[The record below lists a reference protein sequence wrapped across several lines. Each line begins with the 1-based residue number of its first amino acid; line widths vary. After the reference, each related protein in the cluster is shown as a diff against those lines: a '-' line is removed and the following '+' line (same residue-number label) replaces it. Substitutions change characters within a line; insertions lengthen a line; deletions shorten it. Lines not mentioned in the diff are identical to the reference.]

1 VRKTLLKGKVALVT
15 GCAQGIGRWTA
26 QTLAKEGADIVIN
39 YRTSK
44 REALSLSKDIENM
57 GRETL
62 VIKADVTKPKEVAK
76 LFKQAEKRF
85 GKVDILVNNV
95 GNFIIKSIYHTSYN
109 EWKDIIETNL
119 TSVFL
124 CSQAALPG
132 MRKRNWG
139 RIINMTVA
147 TVDKQAAA
155 PKVAHYTAAKTG
167 VLILTKSLA
176 AEEVRNGITVNA
188 VGPGVVD
195 TGIMTQAEK
204 KELLRLCPLGR
215 FARPEEI
222 ARVILFLAAPESDY
236 ITGVNIPVGG
246 GWGI

>member
-1 VRKTLLKGKVALVT
+1 MLLKGKVALVT
-15 GCAQGIGRWTA
+15 GCAKGIGNWTA
-26 QTLAKEGADIVIN
+26 QALAKAGADIVIN
-39 YRTSK
+39 YKTSQK
-44 REALSLSKDIENM
+44 EALKLSKSIQKM
-57 GRETL
+57 GRKTL
-62 VIKADVTKPKEVAK
+62 VIKADVTKPNKVQK

-109 EWKDIIETNL
+109 EWRDIIETNL

-124 CSQAALPG
+124 CSKAALPG
-132 MRKRNWG
+132 MRKRKWG

-147 TVDKQAAA
+147 TAAKQAAA

-176 AEEVRNGITVNA
+176 AEEVKNGITVNS
-188 VGPGVVD
+188 VGPGIVD
-195 TGIMTQAEK
+195 TGIMTKAEK
-204 KELLRLCPLGR
+204 ENLIRFCPMGR

-222 ARVILFLAAPESDY
+222 ARVILFLASPESDY
-236 ITGVNIPVGG
+236 ITGANIPVGG

>member
-1 VRKTLLKGKVALVT
+1 ALVT
-15 GCAQGIGRWTA
+15 GCAKGIGNWTA
-26 QTLAKEGADIVIN
+26 QALAKAGADTVIN
-39 YRTSK
+39 YKTSQK
-44 REALSLSKDIENM
+44 EALKLSESIQKM
-57 GRETL
+57 GRKTL
-62 VIKADVTKPKEVAK
+62 VIKADVTKPNEVQK

-95 GNFIIKSIYHTSYN
+95 GNFIIKSIYHTTYN

-124 CSQAALPG
+124 CSKAALPK
-132 MRKRNWG
+132 MRERKWG

-176 AEEVRNGITVNA
+176 AEEVKNGITVNS
-188 VGPGVVD
+188 VGPGIVD
-195 TGIMTQAEK
+195 TGIMSEAEK
-204 KELLRLCPLGR
+204 KDLIRLCPKGR
-215 FARPEEI
+215 FAKPEEI
-222 ARVILFLAAPESDY
+222 ARVILFLASPESDY
-236 ITGVNIPVGG
+236 ITGANIPVGG
-246 GWGI
+246 GWGL

>member
-1 VRKTLLKGKVALVT
+1 MLLKGKVALVT
-15 GCAQGIGRWTA
+15 GCAKGIGNWTA
-26 QTLAKEGADIVIN
+26 QALAKAGADIVIN
-39 YRTSK
+39 YKTSHK
-44 REALSLSKDIENM
+44 AALSLSRTIEKM
-57 GRETL
+57 GRKTL
-62 VIKADVTKPKEVAK
+62 VIKADVTKPNEVQK
-76 LFKQAEKRF
+76 LFKQAEKGL

-95 GNFIIKSIYHTSYN
+95 GNFIIKSIYHTSYK

-124 CSQAALPG
+124 CSNAALPG
-132 MRKRNWG
+132 MRNRKWG

-155 PKVAHYTAAKTG
+155 PKVAHYTAAKTA

-176 AEEVRNGITVNA
+176 AEEVRNEITVNS
-188 VGPGVVD
+188 VGPGMVD
-195 TGIMTQAEK
+195 TGIMSKAEK
-204 KELLRLCPLGR
+204 KDLIRLCPLGR

-222 ARVILFLAAPESDY
+222 ARVILFLASPESDY
-236 ITGVNIPVGG
+236 ITGANIPVGG

>member
-1 VRKTLLKGKVALVT
+1 MPLKGKVALIT
-15 GCAQGIGRWTA
+15 GCARGIGNWTA
-26 QTLAKEGADIVIN
+26 QALAKAGADIVIN
-39 YRTSK
+39 YKTS
-44 REALSLSKDIENM
+44 RRDALKLSHSIHNM
-57 GRETL
+57 GRKAL
-62 VIKADVTKPKEVAK
+62 IIKADVTKPNEVQR

-95 GNFIIKSIYHTSYN
+95 GNFIIKSVYHTSYS
-109 EWKDIIETNL
+109 EWNDIIETNL

-124 CSQAALPG
+124 CSKAALPG
-132 MRKRNWG
+132 MRKRKWG
-139 RIINMTVA
+139 RIINMTAA

-176 AEEVRNGITVNA
+176 AEEVRNGITVNS
-188 VGPGVVD
+188 VGPGIVD
-195 TGIMTQAEK
+195 TGIMTQTEK

-222 ARVILFLAAPESDY
+222 ARVILFLASPESDY
-236 ITGVNIPVGG
+236 ITGANIPVGG

>member
-1 VRKTLLKGKVALVT
+1 MLLKGKVALVT
-15 GCAQGIGRWTA
+15 GSAKGIGNWTA
-26 QTLAKEGADIVIN
+26 QALAKAGADIVIN
-39 YRTSK
+39 YKTSQK
-44 REALSLSKDIENM
+44 EAVRLSKSIQKM
-57 GRETL
+57 GRKTL
-62 VIKADVTKPKEVAK
+62 VIKADVTKPNEVTN

-95 GNFIIKSIYHTSYN
+95 GNFIIKSVYHTSYS
-109 EWKDIIETNL
+109 EWNDIIETNL

-124 CSQAALPG
+124 CSKAALPG
-132 MRKRNWG
+132 MRKRKWG
-139 RIINMTVA
+139 RIINMTAA

-176 AEEVRNGITVNA
+176 AEEVRNGITVNS
-188 VGPGVVD
+188 VGPGIVD
-195 TGIMTQAEK
+195 TGIMTQTEK

-222 ARVILFLAAPESDY
+222 ARVILFLASPESDY
-236 ITGVNIPVGG
+236 ITGANIPVSG
-246 GWGI
+246 GWGL